1 MVLRQGYD
9 KNNNIL
15 YKCLYSK
22 QILIYV
28 GVLSKKKWKILL
40 FSVQIRHYMHFP

>member
-28 GVLSKKKWKILL
+28 GILSKKMENFVV
-40 FSVQIRHYMHFP
+40 FSTN